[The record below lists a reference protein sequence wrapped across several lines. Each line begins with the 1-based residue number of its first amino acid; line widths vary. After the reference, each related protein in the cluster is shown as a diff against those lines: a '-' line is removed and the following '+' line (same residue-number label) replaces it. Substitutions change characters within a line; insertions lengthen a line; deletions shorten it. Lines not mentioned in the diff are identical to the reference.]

1 MKIKE
6 IMEMS
11 FAVLISAFFFS
22 GLKLL
27 FTPMALAAAYSD
39 NFQML
44 FEIAIICGLGSV
56 FSAFIFFLIGK
67 SLTKFGKSSTKKK
80 SKKINFKRNRKI
92 ISVKNRFKLFGTS
105 MSIGVISVPL
115 GSILVGKYFGKNKKA
130 IPTLIAASFIW
141 SFGITYITAF
151 IIGFIKP
158 LFI

>member
-1 MKIKE
+1 
-6 IMEMS
+6 MEMS
-11 FAVLISAFFFS
+11 IAVLISAFFFS

-56 FSAFIFFLIGK
+56 FSALIFFLLGK
-67 SLTKFGKSSTKKK
+67 GLTKFGKASSKK

-92 ISVKNRFKLFGTS
+92 IRIKERFKLFGTS
-105 MSIGVISVPL
+105 MTIGIISVPL
-115 GSILVGKYFGKNKKA
+115 GSILVGKYFGKEKKA
-130 IPTLIAASFIW
+130 IPSLIAASFIW

-151 IIGFIKP
+151 VVGFIKP